1 MSCIPD
7 CNAQDSGFHKQNFTG
22 CRGPLHEVNY
32 LWVKFFG
39 YCLLNL
45 ISRSYSHS
53 GPLKETVWSLIVP
66 LHYKLKQTFK
76 YRLNAMSFILYSIW
90 HLFPLL
96 TQLSRQRDVWN
107 WTENILLPTLY
118 NLPSYHYTGKAPKF
132 IEGESGLVV
141 GVARFRQHRVKKG
154 KEDTL

>member
-1 MSCIPD
+1 
-7 CNAQDSGFHKQNFTG
+7 
-22 CRGPLHEVNY
+22 
-32 LWVKFFG
+32 
-39 YCLLNL
+39 
-45 ISRSYSHS
+45 
-53 GPLKETVWSLIVP
+53 
-66 LHYKLKQTFK
+66 
-76 YRLNAMSFILYSIW
+76 MSFILYSIW

-118 NLPSYHYTGKAPKF
+118 NLPSYIYTKKAPKF